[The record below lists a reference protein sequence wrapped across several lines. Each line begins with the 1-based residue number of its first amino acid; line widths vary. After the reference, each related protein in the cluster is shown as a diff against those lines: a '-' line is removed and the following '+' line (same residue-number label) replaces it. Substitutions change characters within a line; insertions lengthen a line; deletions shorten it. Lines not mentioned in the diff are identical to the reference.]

1 MPATWSVRK
10 RVIEPMGEQ
19 IRVGRGRSIFARV
32 ALAFFAVALVF
43 FTALWA
49 AGAIYYAPIPD
60 DRLRVALALLWIVL
74 TGLAFA
80 VVPRRGRTFVAYLIV
95 FVVLV
100 AVWFQIPASNN
111 RDWQPEVARTP
122 YATITDDL
130 ITIHNVRNFKYR
142 TETDFDPVWETRT
155 YDLRQ
160 LDSGDLIAVYWAGKA
175 IAHIMVS
182 FGFAG
187 KDYLSVSIETRKEKG
202 ESYSTL
208 AGFFRQY
215 ELYYV
220 VADERDVVRVR
231 TTYRNPQEDVYIYR
245 IHGQR
250 ENLRRV
256 FLDYI
261 KSINE
266 LRDRP
271 QFYNTLF
278 TNCTTSIWLH
288 TRMNR
293 ESPPLSWKILLSG
306 YLPDYL
312 YELGRLDQGKPFT
325 ELEKL
330 SLVNARAHRADTD
343 PAFSQRIREGLP
355 LANPG
360 L

>member
-1 MPATWSVRK
+1 M
-10 RVIEPMGEQ
+10 
-19 IRVGRGRSIFARV
+19 IRSGHRGHRGRRGLAI
-32 ALAFFAVALVF
+32 ALGFFAGAIVF
-43 FTALWA
+43 VTSLWA
-49 AGAIYYAPIPD
+49 AAAIYYAPVGQE
-60 DRLRVALALLWIVL
+60 RLRVAISALWILSTVL
-74 TGLAFA
+74 VFALFRQRRRSLVGYLIAFA
-80 VVPRRGRTFVAYLIV
+80 ALVLI
-95 FVVLV
+95 
-100 AVWFQIPASNN
+100 WFQIPASND
-111 RDWQPEVARTP
+111 RDWQPEVAMAP
-122 YATITDDL
+122 YATIAGDTV
-130 ITIHNVRNFKYR
+130 TIHNVRNFAYR
-142 TETDFDPVWETRT
+142 TETDFDSAWETRT

-187 KDYLSVSIETRKEKG
+187 KDYLAVSIETRKEKG

-220 VADERDVVRVR
+220 VADERDLVRVR
-231 TTYRNPQEDVYIYR
+231 TTYRNPQEDVYVYR
-245 IHGQR
+245 IYGPK

-256 FLDYI
+256 FLDYVR
-261 KSINE
+261 SINE
-266 LRDRP
+266 LRERP
-271 QFYNTLF
+271 QFYNTLL

-312 YELGRLDQGKPFT
+312 YELGRLNQDKPFAK
-325 ELEKL
+325 LEKL
-330 SLVNARAHRADTD
+330 SLVNARAHAADTD

-355 LANPG
+355 LANTAP
-360 L
+360 